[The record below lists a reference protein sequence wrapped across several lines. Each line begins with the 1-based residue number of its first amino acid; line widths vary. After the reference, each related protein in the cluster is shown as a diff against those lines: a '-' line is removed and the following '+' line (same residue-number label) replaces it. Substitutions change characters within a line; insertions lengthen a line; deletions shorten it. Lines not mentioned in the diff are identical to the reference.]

1 MNRSRRA
8 ALALAGLSL
17 AAPLLPGLARAQAA
31 PTKLRVG
38 YIAAA
43 ADFIPIF
50 VAADKGMFSAQGL
63 DVTLQPVQYATNVPA
78 ALVAGS
84 IEIGMTTAPIFAQAR
99 EGGLDL
105 LAISGLTLETRANPQ
120 LSLLVRKDSPI
131 RTAKDLEGHKVAV
144 PGLNSL
150 FDTALMRWIDTHG
163 GDHRKVTFVEV
174 PMPQLTD
181 VLRGGSVDAI
191 AVIDP
196 FRARSLG
203 DGSAVK
209 VADFLAELHDPSP
222 LAFWI
227 ARAEWARANRPV
239 VEAYRRALAAALV
252 FIAANPDETRDIGA
266 KYLHGQRVARF
277 STWSLALTP
286 EDLVYEAGIETELGL
301 LREKFD
307 AQAAVLK

>member
-1 MNRSRRA
+1 MVPNEDPHDARALRSAEATLARVERSVDA
-8 ALALAGLSL
+8 ALASRASPVIVVLGHQGEAVRQRLAG
-17 AAPLLPGLARAQAA
+17 
-31 PTKLRVG
+31 
-38 YIAAA
+38 
-43 ADFIPIF
+43 
-50 VAADKGMFSAQGL
+50 
-63 DVTLQPVQYATNVPA
+63 
-78 ALVAGS
+78 
-84 IEIGMTTAPIFAQAR
+84 
-99 EGGLDL
+99 
-105 LAISGLTLETRANPQ
+105 
-120 LSLLVRKDSPI
+120 
-131 RTAKDLEGHKVAV
+131 
-144 PGLNSL
+144 
-150 FDTALMRWIDTHG
+150 
-163 GDHRKVTFVEV
+163 RKVTFVEV